1 MRIHILGIC
10 GTFMAGVA
18 ALARAQGHH
27 VTGSDG
33 AAYPPMSTQLEQLGV
48 TLCAGYKPE
57 HLEPAPDIVIVGNAL
72 SRGNPAVEAML
83 RQGMP
88 YTSGPQWLFE
98 QVLSSRRVIAVA
110 GTHGKTTTA
119 SILAWILE
127 DAGQQPGFLI
137 GGVPQNFDVSA
148 RLGAGDCFVVEADE
162 YDTAFFDKRSKFV
175 HYRPHIAVL
184 NNLEFD
190 HADIFASIAEIKTQF
205 HHLIRSVADNG
216 CIVANGRD
224 DNLASTLAMGC
235 WTPIE
240 YFGIDNAPDAWS
252 ATLSSNDG
260 RRFTVR
266 TPDGESAPV
275 SWEQI
280 GLHNV
285 YNALAAVAAASHA
298 GVSVTQSCRSLA
310 TFQPVQRRL
319 QCLYR
324 GNDIHVYDDFAHHP
338 TAIRETLTAMRAAVG
353 KDRVLAVFEP
363 RSNTMRIGTHREQL
377 LDAFESADR
386 AWLYRPANLD
396 WDLNALAD
404 GHRVQ
409 VEPSI
414 DTIIEQILAVAR
426 PRDHIVIMSNGD
438 FSGLHRRLIER
449 FQADPSSMELGR
461 ADTIKVS
468 Q

>member
-1 MRIHILGIC
+1 MHVHILGIC
-10 GTFMAGVA
+10 GTFMAGIA
-18 ALARAQGHH
+18 ALARALGHH
-27 VTGSDG
+27 VTGSDS

-57 HLEPAPDIVIVGNAL
+57 HLEPTPDIVIVGNAL

-83 RQGMP
+83 RQDMP

-148 RLGAGDCFVVEADE
+148 RLGAGGYFVVEADE

-205 HHLIRSVADNG
+205 HHLVRSVADNG
-216 CIVANGRD
+216 CIIVNGSD
-224 DNLASTLAMGC
+224 DNLASTLAMGS

-240 YFGIDNAPDAWS
+240 YFGIDNAPDSWG

-266 TPDGESAPV
+266 SPGGASDAV
-275 SWEQI
+275 SWGQI
-280 GLHNV
+280 GRHNV
-285 YNALAAVAAASHA
+285 SNALAAVAAASHA
-298 GVSVTQSCRSLA
+298 GVSVTQSCQSLA

-353 KDRVLAVFEP
+353 EARVLAIFEP

-396 WDLNALAD
+396 WDLSALAD

-414 DTIIEQILAVAR
+414 DTIIEQIVAVAR
-426 PRDHIVIMSNGD
+426 PSDRIVIMSNGD
-438 FSGLHRRLIER
+438 FSGLQRRLIER
-449 FQADPSSMELGR
+449 LQADLGSMELGS
-461 ADTIKVS
+461 ADTIKFS